1 MSTLNISRI
10 GLGTVEI
17 GVPYGIGKTSLPSD
31 QEAETI
37 LKSAIEMGVTY
48 IDTARGYGVAEE
60 RIGKSGIGNRPGIT
74 IGTKCGQFLKQEP
87 DLHGP
92 ELEKRIRE
100 DIDTSRKNLRQEILQ
115 LVQFH
120 NELEDYTHYE
130 EIIEIFQK
138 LKDEQKIQNAGV
150 AVRGEQA
157 ALGALS
163 ANFFETIQLAY
174 NIADQRMANH
184 VLPEA
189 GKQGITVLN
198 RSVLLKGALT
208 SAREKLPSE
217 LHELRRIADDADD
230 IARELAISLPE
241 LAMRFALSHPVRA
254 TVLIGTVKPKHIASA
269 IAASQKSPLPEETLK
284 KLRSLGIEDASQIDP
299 AKWPKVD

>member
-1 MSTLNISRI
+1 MTTPPNTSAAAGLNLSRI

-17 GVPYGIGKTSLPSD
+17 GIPYGIGKTSLPSS

-37 LKSAIEMGVTY
+37 LKSAVEMGVTY

-60 RIGKSGIGNRPGIT
+60 RIGKSGIGKTPGIT

-87 DLHGP
+87 NLHGP

-100 DIDTSRKNLRQEILQ
+100 DIDTSRKHLKQEILQ

-130 EIIEIFQK
+130 EIIEILQK
-138 LKDEQKIQNAGV
+138 LANEQKIEHVGV
-150 AVRGEQA
+150 TVRGEEA
-157 ALGALS
+157 ALAALS

-174 NIADQRMANH
+174 SIIDQRMAKRI
-184 VLPEA
+184 LPQANE
-189 GKQGITVLN
+189 QGTIVLN

-208 SAREKLPSE
+208 PAREKLPE
-217 LHELRRIADDADD
+217 GLAVLRKAADQANRIAQ
-230 IARELAISLPE
+230 ELGISLPE
-241 LAMRFALSHPVRA
+241 LAMRFAL
-254 TVLIGTVKPKHIASA
+254 
-269 IAASQKSPLPEETLK
+269 
-284 KLRSLGIEDASQIDP
+284 
-299 AKWPKVD
+299 

>member
-1 MSTLNISRI
+1 MNTLNISRI

-17 GVPYGIGKTSLPSD
+17 GLAYGLGNKGLPSEQD
-31 QEAETI
+31 AITI

-60 RIGKSGIGNRPGIT
+60 RIGRSEIGKTPGIT

-87 DLHGP
+87 NLHGQ

-100 DIDTSRKNLRQEILQ
+100 DIDMSRKNLGQETLQ

-120 NELEDYTHYE
+120 NELEDYTNYE
-130 EIIEIFQK
+130 EIVNIFQK
-138 LKDEQKIQNAGV
+138 LADEQKIEHAGV
-150 AVRGEQA
+150 TVRGEEA
-157 ALGALS
+157 ALAALA

-174 NIADQRMANH
+174 SIADQRMATH

-189 GKQGITVLN
+189 EKQSITVLN

-208 SAREKLPSE
+208 SAREKLPYE
-217 LHELRRIADDADD
+217 LHELRRIADDANN
-230 IARELAISLPE
+230 IAQELAISLPE
-241 LAMRFALSHPVRA
+241 LAIRFALSQIAHV
-254 TVLIGTVKPKHIASA
+254 TVLIGTVKPEHIVSA
-269 IAASQKSPLPEETLK
+269 IEAAKQGPLPEDILA
-284 KLRSLGIEDASQIDP
+284 KLQPLGLTDPSQIDP